1 MLRRAMDI
9 HDNRNRITLF
19 GFLHKPTAFNWK
31 QYRIR
36 AQALPAGFYLA
47 AITGQHESAQQAS
60 L

>member
-1 MLRRAMDI
+1 MTAITVL
-9 HDNRNRITLF
+9 TLF